1 MTGIYGNS
9 AEDRHYEKMLHHHLA
24 EQDDTA
30 REEFIKQTVEGYLAA
45 EYDPF
50 STDHVSEAM
59 NEIHG
64 GDLTILSAHMLTAH
78 RNPQFQEL
86 QLNVSRVLLGAVVDY
101 WTKQATAQAQV
112 DWETRWTD
120 YPEDERRIA

>member
-9 AEDRHYEKMLHHHLA
+9 AEDRHFESALHAYL
-24 EQDDTA
+24 ESQDDT
-30 REEFIKQTVEGYLAA
+30 EHDKFIEQAVEGYLAD
-45 EYDPF
+45 EYFPF
-50 STDHVSEAM
+50 NPDHVSEAM

-64 GDLTILSAHMLTAH
+64 GDLTILSAHLLTAH

-101 WTKQATAQAQV
+101 WTKQATAQAEK
-112 DWETRWTD
+112 DWGNRE
-120 YPEDERRIA
+120 

>member
-9 AEDRHYEKMLHHHLA
+9 AEDRHWEKMLHQHLA

-30 REEFIKQTVEGYLAA
+30 RNDFIEQTVEGYLAD
-45 EYDPF
+45 EYFPF
-50 STDHVSEAM
+50 NPDHVSEAM
-59 NEIHG
+59 NEIQG
-64 GDLTILSAHMLTAH
+64 GDLTILSAHLLTAH

-101 WTKQATAQAQV
+101 WTKQATAQAEK
-112 DWETRWTD
+112 DWGNRL
-120 YPEDERRIA
+120 